1 MQKIH
6 LIRHSITEASKN
18 SLMYGSTDLP
28 IIPEGEQLIL
38 QRKMD
43 NLFPSV
49 DENCHFYTSGMRRAE
64 TTLRLA
70 YGDVVHKIVPDL
82 SEYNFGKYELTPY
95 NKDSINI
102 EELAFLRLHTN
113 SEYITTNKDVSDF
126 IARIKRGL
134 NSILSDTDNN
144 AVAVCHSGTIATL
157 MMMLFSDKPTNL
169 DYWFPAPCEG
179 YTLLYENK
187 KLISYTKI

>member
-18 SLMYGSTDLP
+18 SLIYGSTDSP

-38 QRKMD
+38 QRRNN

-49 DENCHFYTSGMRRAE
+49 DENCRFYTSGMKRTE

-70 YGDVVHKIVPDL
+70 YGDVRHKIVPDL
-82 SEYNFGKYELTPY
+82 CEYSFGKYELTPY

-113 SEYITTNKDVSDF
+113 SEYITTNKDVSNF
-126 IARIKRGL
+126 ITRINRGL
-134 NSILSDTDNN
+134 DSILSDTDND

-157 MMMLFSDKPTNL
+157 MMMLFSDKHTTL
-169 DYWFPAPCEG
+169 DYWFPDPCEG
-179 YTLLYENK
+179 YTLIYENK
-187 KLISYTKI
+187 KLLNYTKF